1 MKHKIGTCPNA
12 NPDSDELC
20 PVCHKC
26 KEPECTRG
34 EGHTGLHFS
43 ESKMPPKT
51 NEEWVDTLLEAAYEF
66 KDNYEFLEKDFCV
79 VVRTLLT
86 EKDKEKEEAVAEERK
101 RIAKILLEDDNK
113 VVQAVG
119 RALTPTP
126 N

>member
-1 MKHKIGTCPNA
+1 
-12 NPDSDELC
+12 
-20 PVCHKC
+20 
-26 KEPECTRG
+26 
-34 EGHTGLHFS
+34 
-43 ESKMPPKT
+43 MPPKT

-86 EKDKEKEEAVAEERK
+86 EKDREKEEAVAEGRE